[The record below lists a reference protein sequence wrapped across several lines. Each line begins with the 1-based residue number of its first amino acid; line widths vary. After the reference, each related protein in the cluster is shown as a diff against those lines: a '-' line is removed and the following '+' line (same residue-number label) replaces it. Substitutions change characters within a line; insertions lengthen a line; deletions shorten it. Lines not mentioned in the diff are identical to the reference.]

1 MDYSFFVFF
10 LQRNAY
16 VAITH
21 ACTGTRMQ
29 APRHVTWSVVAV
41 VPVTWPSLGRHCRGC
56 RHCRGSSVPVSVI
69 ICDWSSKGV
78 LVHTSRSKG
87 DMDMHVDVDF
97 DLDKDMDMDVVIDVD
112 VDVDMDIKKDCRRK
126 VSIKKASDAVV
137 REPRPPRK
145 RAKVRPRNLLTKPHS
160 ELFNQSAPE
169 LKATP
174 ESKRPGEPKPSVLK
188 PKGAPK
194 ASAPKA
200 SVVKASLLKPSVLP
214 QVGVPTLGA
223 DGQQY
228 GVYVLA
234 NTVDLRTYVGCT
246 NDFARRRR
254 QHCGFLV
261 GGAKATRG
269 CTTWYFH
276 ACVTGFASRHMALS
290 FEWYVKRYRK
300 YTPADLQTAAQTL
313 ALTPA
318 LNPSLALHASAER
331 SKPAHKRTLQLGRLL
346 AKFGGEGGRFP
357 NLTVH
362 YLALPDTS

>member
-1 MDYSFFVFF
+1 
-10 LQRNAY
+10 
-16 VAITH
+16 
-21 ACTGTRMQ
+21 
-29 APRHVTWSVVAV
+29 
-41 VPVTWPSLGRHCRGC
+41 
-56 RHCRGSSVPVSVI
+56 
-69 ICDWSSKGV
+69 
-78 LVHTSRSKG
+78 
-87 DMDMHVDVDF
+87 MDMHVDVDF
-97 DLDKDMDMDVVIDVD
+97 DVDKDMDMDMDVDVDVD

-145 RAKVRPRNLLTKPHS
+145 RAKVRPSNPLTKPHS
-160 ELFNQSAPE
+160 ELINQSAPE

-174 ESKRPGEPKPSVLK
+174 ESQRPGEPKASVLK

-194 ASAPKA
+194 ASVLKPKRAPKA
-200 SVVKASLLKPSVLP
+200 SVLKFKPSVLP
-214 QVGVPTLGA
+214 QVGVPNLGA

-234 NTVDLRTYVGCT
+234 NTVDRRTYVGCT

-254 QHCGFLV
+254 QHCGCLV

-269 CTTWYFH
+269 CATWYFH

-300 YTPADLQTAAQTL
+300 YTPADLQAAAQIL
-313 ALTPA
+313 ALTPTF
-318 LNPSLALHASAER
+318 NPALALHAAGAR
-331 SKPAHKRTLQLGRLL
+331 FKPVHKRTLQLGRLL

-362 YLALPDTS
+362 YLAVPDT